1 MDYERKQKIYKIIML
16 IVVVA
21 VITFLATGVYMYN
34 AMGGTKTEYV
44 VLKGTGKTNS
54 IDTILSSFRDII
66 DEKYLGEVN
75 EEDLIN
81 GAIKGYIEGLNDP
94 YTEYYTKEEMEEVT
108 QTTYGNFDGIG
119 IYMTKDIDTDYVLV
133 LSPIEESPAEEV
145 GILPGDLIIKVNGED
160 IKDMELDSVTTK
172 IKGEPGTKVKIEILR
187 GTDTTEF
194 EVERR
199 NVKINHVKCEV
210 LENDIGYIK
219 LNTFDNDCAK
229 EFKARYDELKQK
241 NIKSLIID
249 LRNNGGGIVEE
260 ALDIIDLIVNKGETM
275 LITVD
280 KEGNEEISKA
290 KKDAKIT
297 ESIVILTNENTASAS
312 EILAGALKDLGKA
325 KIVGTKTYGKGVI
338 QELITL
344 TNGAGIKITTNEY
357 YTPNRNKINE
367 QGIEPDEVVELPEEL
382 QNQVSIEKEA
392 DTQLK
397 KAIEILK

>member
-44 VLKGTGKTNS
+44 VLKGTGETNS

-66 DEKYLGEVN
+66 DEKYLGEVK

-119 IYMTKDIDTDYVLV
+119 IYMTKDIETEYVLV
-133 LSPIEESPAEEV
+133 LSPIEESPAEEA
-145 GILPGDLIIKVNGED
+145 GILPGDLIIEVNGED
-160 IKDMELDSVTTK
+160 IKGMELDNVSAR

-187 GTDTTEF
+187 GTETKEL

-199 NVKINHVKCEV
+199 NVKINHVKYEV

-219 LNTFDNDCAK
+219 LSAFDNNCAK
-229 EFKARYDELKQK
+229 EFEAKYDELKQK

-249 LRNNGGGIVEE
+249 LRNNGGGIVDE
-260 ALDIIDLIVNKGETM
+260 ALEIIDLIVNKGETM

-280 KEGNEEISKA
+280 KEGNEEVSKT

-297 ESIVILTNENTASAS
+297 EPIVILTNENTASAS

-367 QGIEPDEVVELPEEL
+367 QGIEPDEIVELPEEL
-382 QNQVSIEKEA
+382 QNQVSIEKEE

>member
-187 GTDTTEF
+187 GTETKEF